1 MHNTLVPHTLASTIT
16 NKEAY
21 KPYSV
26 TQAKIEKKNTVKWS
40 KWIKQNMQLEK
51 IITG

>member
-26 TQAKIEKKNTVKWS
+26 TQAKIEKKKYSEMVKM
-40 KWIKQNMQLEK
+40 N
-51 IITG
+51 